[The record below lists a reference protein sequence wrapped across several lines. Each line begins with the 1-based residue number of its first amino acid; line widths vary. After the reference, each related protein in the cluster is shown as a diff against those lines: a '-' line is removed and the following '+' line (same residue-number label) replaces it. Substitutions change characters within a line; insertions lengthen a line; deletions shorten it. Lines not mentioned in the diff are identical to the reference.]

1 MSDIKRIESLEE
13 YPCADPQYVSRHT
26 AFWVDQAIV
35 YFEIL
40 NPEQAIIHCN
50 KKILENSALLE
61 EVIQEFRF
69 YSYHITQFLNEQHQL
84 VKKFPSVELTL
95 VEINDL
101 QPSQFY
107 VNQEKILQCSGWIE
121 NLHHL
126 IIPVHPNTNFI
137 CDGHT
142 RLYAALQKGFHKCY
156 IYTAEESGD
165 YLLDFVKMARER
177 NIFHVADLQPLSDS
191 EYKTLWWQFCDDY
204 FAHKN

>member
-26 AFWVDQAIV
+26 AFLVDQAIV

-40 NPEQAIIHCN
+40 NPEQAIIHCD

-101 QPSQFY
+101 QPSQFQPRKNST
-107 VNQEKILQCSGWIE
+107 V
-121 NLHHL
+121 
-126 IIPVHPNTNFI
+126 F
-137 CDGHT
+137 
-142 RLYAALQKGFHKCY
+142 RLDRKSSSSYYSC
-156 IYTAEESGD
+156 TS
-165 YLLDFVKMARER
+165 
-177 NIFHVADLQPLSDS
+177 
-191 EYKTLWWQFCDDY
+191 
-204 FAHKN
+204 

>member
-1 MSDIKRIESLEE
+1 M
-13 YPCADPQYVSRHT
+13 
-26 AFWVDQAIV
+26 
-35 YFEIL
+35 
-40 NPEQAIIHCN
+40 
-50 KKILENSALLE
+50 
-61 EVIQEFRF
+61 
-69 YSYHITQFLNEQHQL
+69 

-142 RLYAALQKGFHKCY
+142 RLYAALQKGFRKCY